1 MAWDQRGHGDS
12 DHTALYSWDADLRDA
27 VAVMTSVTGRAV
39 PVIGHSKG
47 GALMT
52 QLADCQPHRVSQL
65 VNLDG
70 LPSRGPVPDVANHDR
85 TRMLAA
91 ELSSWL
97 DHRRRASTVQRKPG
111 TIDELA
117 RRRGRM
123 NPRLSV
129 EWLRYLVTLGAREDE
144 DGWRWKIDP
153 SLRFGGFGP
162 WRPEWS
168 LQRMPGLGMPFLAV
182 LGLVVEDMGWGT
194 RPDDVTPYL
203 PLGARFEVLARHRP
217 LRPHRAARADRR
229 PRARLRRAAGM
240 TVDHPAPR
248 RRRPR
253 APSPAGRRRA
263 VASSC
268 STGWASGR
276 RPRCRPGRP
285 AGPGPVWGLD
295 FTGHGA
301 STIPLGGGYT
311 AEVLMADADLA
322 LAELG
327 PATVVGRGLG
337 AYIALLIA
345 GARPALVEG
354 AVLDD
359 GPGLAGGGPYPGT
372 TVILSDLVVDRA
384 APDEWALSELAR
396 DVRPPDY
403 ATSFARQATQLSGL
417 DWPVAV
423 CARSRPPWLE
433 AVAAEPGVLD
443 TTLDEAL
450 RRYAARA

>member
-1 MAWDQRGHGDS
+1 MTRTEPDDADASPAPPITFPGAVTPDRQRRVDAAGVGIATYEWGPEEGPPLFLAHGGFDFARTFDVFAPLLAAAGWRVVAWDQRGHGDS

-47 GALMT
+47 GGLMM

-85 TRMLAA
+85 TKMLAA
-91 ELSSWL
+91 ELGSWL
-97 DHRRRASTVQRKPG
+97 DHRRRASTVQRKSG

-123 NPRLSV
+123 NPRLPI

-203 PLGARFEVLARHRP
+203 PFGARFEVLPDTGHFVHIEQPERI
-217 LRPHRAARADRR
+217 AD
-229 PRARLRRAAGM
+229 LVLDFIG
-240 TVDHPAPR
+240 
-248 RRRPR
+248 
-253 APSPAGRRRA
+253 
-263 VASSC
+263 
-268 STGWASGR
+268 
-276 RPRCRPGRP
+276 RPG
-285 AGPGPVWGLD
+285 
-295 FTGHGA
+295 
-301 STIPLGGGYT
+301 
-311 AEVLMADADLA
+311 
-322 LAELG
+322 
-327 PATVVGRGLG
+327 
-337 AYIALLIA
+337 
-345 GARPALVEG
+345 
-354 AVLDD
+354 
-359 GPGLAGGGPYPGT
+359 
-372 TVILSDLVVDRA
+372 
-384 APDEWALSELAR
+384 
-396 DVRPPDY
+396 
-403 ATSFARQATQLSGL
+403 
-417 DWPVAV
+417 
-423 CARSRPPWLE
+423 
-433 AVAAEPGVLD
+433 
-443 TTLDEAL
+443 
-450 RRYAARA
+450 

>member
-1 MAWDQRGHGDS
+1 
-12 DHTALYSWDADLRDA
+12 
-27 VAVMTSVTGRAV
+27 MTSVTGRAV

-203 PLGARFEVLARHRP
+203 PLGAQFEVLP
-217 LRPHRAARADRR
+217 D
-229 PRARLRRAAGM
+229 
-240 TVDHPAPR
+240 
-248 RRRPR
+248 
-253 APSPAGRRRA
+253 
-263 VASSC
+263 
-268 STGWASGR
+268 
-276 RPRCRPGRP
+276 
-285 AGPGPVWGLD
+285 
-295 FTGHGA
+295 TGHFVH
-301 STIPLGGGYT
+301 IEQP
-311 AEVLMADADLA
+311 E
-322 LAELG
+322 
-327 PATVVGRGLG
+327 
-337 AYIALLIA
+337 LIA
-345 GARPALVEG
+345 GL
-354 AVLDD
+354 VLDFL
-359 GPGLAGGGPYPGT
+359 GRPG
-372 TVILSDLVVDRA
+372 
-384 APDEWALSELAR
+384 W
-396 DVRPPDY
+396 
-403 ATSFARQATQLSGL
+403 
-417 DWPVAV
+417 
-423 CARSRPPWLE
+423 
-433 AVAAEPGVLD
+433 
-443 TTLDEAL
+443 
-450 RRYAARA
+450 